1 MEGSR
6 RLLWAIIV
14 VCAPKWVHSGF
25 PSTFWTPLA
34 HWTRKSTVGE
44 MEESRMC
51 ALVHVILTCQLAH
64 WQHNKGYHASFENPP
79 AARSWPLDIVN
90 DTMAAV
96 GAKKY
101 KTDSCSWGHVD
112 PMSGRPVTTKNSSV
126 WHPPPTYQVWSGD
139 AAATQ
144 VQVGARQASMKLFA
158 VPL

>member
-1 MEGSR
+1 
-6 RLLWAIIV
+6 
-14 VCAPKWVHSGF
+14 
-25 PSTFWTPLA
+25 
-34 HWTRKSTVGE
+34 
-44 MEESRMC
+44 MC

-112 PMSGRPVTTKNSSV
+112 PMSGKPVNKTAVCGIHRQPIQFGAAMQLLPRSRSV
-126 WHPPPTYQVWSGD
+126 PVRHP
-139 AAATQ
+139 
-144 VQVGARQASMKLFA
+144 
-158 VPL
+158 